1 MLSFLKMKLPYTHKN
16 THKRFCLFSKN
27 VAFEVRWVIMF
38 IWMRME
44 TQKEIIVLCLF
55 AISIYGEETTIENTH
70 RKIRLM
76 KQVVEYQ
83 YH

>member
-16 THKRFCLFSKN
+16 TYKRFCFFFQN

-55 AISIYGEETTIENTH
+55 ATSIYGESTTTENTH
-70 RKIRLM
+70 RKMRLM
-76 KQVVEYQ
+76 
-83 YH
+83 

>member
-1 MLSFLKMKLPYTHKN
+1 MIFSF
-16 THKRFCLFSKN
+16 FFKN

-55 AISIYGEETTIENTH
+55 ATSIYGESTTTENTH
-70 RKIRLM
+70 RKMRLM
-76 KQVVEYQ
+76 
-83 YH
+83 